1 MFALF
6 ICVTQ
11 DGWMGINEELQ
22 AGGFAILGAV
32 YLVVFI
38 TIGAFV
44 FANLVVADVVANL
57 ELAISE
63 QHKLEGK
70 GKSDDKDGEKPELID
85 SAPLLLSMNYRQQP
99 LEVPEFNLRT
109 DTLETLFTILSAIET
124 NLVEFK
130 QLKEHLSQIV
140 ADVKSLTSVDDL
152 SDDEV
157 FEFSTMATAHHGDSV
172 SQGSTRAQSITSR
185 PPPQPFRRHS
195 LATDAL
201 SGLIMMSQ
209 TRKVNSGQVN
219 SLQQLMH
226 QLKSKSA
233 HSLKASHSNRMAMS
247 SSSEVSGRVETL
259 DRRTSSLGERTP
271 Q

>member
-1 MFALF
+1 M
-6 ICVTQ
+6 
-11 DGWMGINEELQ
+11 
-22 AGGFAILGAV
+22 
-32 YLVVFI
+32 
-38 TIGAFV
+38 
-44 FANLVVADVVANL
+44 
-57 ELAISE
+57 E
-63 QHKLEGK
+63 QQKLEGK

-85 SAPLLLSMNYRQQP
+85 SAPLLLLMNYRQQP
-99 LEVPEFNLRT
+99 LEVPVRMCVCVCICVHVFYLLFTVYQEFNLRT

-195 LATDAL
+195 LVSAL
-201 SGLIMMSQ
+201 
-209 TRKVNSGQVN
+209 V
-219 SLQQLMH
+219 
-226 QLKSKSA
+226 
-233 HSLKASHSNRMAMS
+233 
-247 SSSEVSGRVETL
+247 
-259 DRRTSSLGERTP
+259 
-271 Q
+271 